1 MFCIAV
7 LVAAAL
13 VLSSIDEVDDYVDNV
28 NTYDSYYTHRPYYH
42 NYGSYRRSNL
52 EYEHANSY
60 RGAAE
65 WMVCIASLGIL
76 FHPVMLFV
84 RYLCCQAYVRS
95 LFAVYSYVVSEL

>member
-13 VLSSIDEVDDYVDNV
+13 ILSSIDEVDDYVDEANF
-28 NTYDSYYTHRPYYH
+28 YYSR
-42 NYGSYRRSNL
+42 YGDL
-52 EYEHANSY
+52 EYKDANSY

-65 WMVCIASLGIL
+65 WMLCIASLGII

-84 RYLCCQAYVRS
+84 RYLCCRAYVRS

>member
-1 MFCIAV
+1 M

-13 VLSSIDEVDDYVDNV
+13 VLSSIDEVDDHVDNV
-28 NTYDSYYTHRPYYH
+28 NTYY
-42 NYGSYRRSNL
+42 SYRHNV

-65 WMVCIASLGIL
+65 WMVSIASLGIL

-84 RYLCCQAYVRS
+84 RYLCCRAYVRS
-95 LFAVYSYVVSEL
+95 LFVVYSYLVSEL